1 MAFCMLYFCYYEQ
14 YYYKCFWQRNWFKKI
29 YPKRFYFFLP
39 DIFNDYWDDFVL
51 FVKNKNLNI
60 RLAVFDEV
68 NKMRICKISEI
79 VFMYMNTLIV
89 IKLWMFIILE
99 LDYYIYQS

>member
-1 MAFCMLYFCYYEQ
+1 MNNTIINVFDNETDL
-14 YYYKCFWQRNWFKKI
+14 RKI
-29 YPKRFYFFLP
+29 YPKRFYFSLP
-39 DIFNDYWDDFVL
+39 NIFNDYLDDFVL

-60 RLAVFDEV
+60 RPAVFDEV